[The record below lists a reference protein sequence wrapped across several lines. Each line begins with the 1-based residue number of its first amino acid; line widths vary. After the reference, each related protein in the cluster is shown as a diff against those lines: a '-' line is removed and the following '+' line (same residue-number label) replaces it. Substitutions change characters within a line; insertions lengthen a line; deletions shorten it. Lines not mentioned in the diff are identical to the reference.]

1 MQSELS
7 LRGLKKRHLWV
18 GGALS
23 AVALVL
29 AFWRAD
35 LGKVSA
41 AFAGADYLLVA
52 AAAGLQLVVIA
63 VIAWRWGLFFRS
75 RPRLPGLLSAV
86 LIAQLANSIS
96 PLRLGILV
104 RAYLLGRS
112 EGQSKVLVL
121 TTVVGEK
128 VFDVLALVLLF
139 VTFFPFVMPDSV
151 QWESLGLSK
160 TVFIALLPV
169 LVLLTYQ
176 RRRALVLAR
185 YLLRRFPWAERFGLV
200 QKFEAGLEG
209 LAQLQGIRS
218 TALLWGWTL
227 VIAGLGVGVNYLV
240 LRAFDIQ
247 VQPVAAVVL
256 LVALQIGPK
265 VLPGVPLGGTGLF
278 QLICIGALALFS
290 VEDSLALSYGF
301 MLQAVVLVPGSIL
314 GALALYHEHYSWRQ
328 LRAEVEE

>member
-1 MQSELS
+1 M
-7 LRGLKKRHLWV
+7 KKRHLWV

-23 AVALVL
+23 AAALVL
-29 AFWRAD
+29 AFWRVDVGEVA
-35 LGKVSA
+35 A
-41 AFAGADYLLVA
+41 AFARANYLLVA

-75 RPRLPGLLSAV
+75 RPRLPGLLSAI
-86 LIAQLANSIS
+86 LIAQLANTIS
-96 PLRLGILV
+96 PVRVGVLV

-139 VTFFPFVMPDSV
+139 GTVFPFVLPEEWFQWDSL
-151 QWESLGLSK
+151 SLSK
-160 TVFIALLPV
+160 IVFAALLPA

-176 RRRALVLAR
+176 RRRALRLAR
-185 YLLRRFPWAERFGLV
+185 ALVRRFPWAERFDLV

-227 VIAGLGVGVNYLV
+227 VIPGLGIGVNYLV

-247 VQPVAAVVL
+247 LSPVAAVAL
-256 LVALQIGPK
+256 LVALQIGPRA
-265 VLPGVPLGGTGLF
+265 LPAVPLAGIGVF
-278 QLICIGALALFS
+278 QWICSEVLALFS
-290 VEDSLALSYGF
+290 VDGSLALSYGF
-301 MLQAVVLVPGSIL
+301 MLHAVVLIPGSIL
-314 GALALYHEHYSWRQ
+314 GAMALYRAHYSWRQ